1 MKLNKTTIVLLLA
14 LILIVLG
21 SLKFMLAI
29 VFAWFSVVFS
39 LLGYSLAIIAILALI
54 VWANTG
60 KRRKGL

>member
-1 MKLNKTTIVLLLA
+1 MRLSKTTIVLLLA

-54 VWANTG
+54 VWVNTG
-60 KRRKGL
+60 KRKRLP